1 VDTLT
6 GQTRS
11 QAKATSPRAA
21 LKVAWVGEHF
31 WLDSPSARDELEGV
45 ELLRPSDRRRS
56 RELLSGIASPPDV
69 FHLSQ
74 SLLDDV
80 GILRGIAP
88 SAAVV
93 VDCTGGRPK
102 GWRRKRASAR
112 QRAGADLILVGST
125 LDLREARRRQ
135 PQYADRTAA
144 LPRPLDLDRFEEA
157 AAHGRAAVASA
168 SNGRVNG
175 QPIVLFAGPFTR
187 SGGLGMALEAFACL
201 GPSGSAV
208 TLAALCHGDCDR
220 RYLGRLSAGA
230 AARGLTPVVVERPGE
245 EELSSWIGAADVVCI
260 LSADP
265 EAGRLA
271 SMAAAARKPVI
282 AGELDPLL
290 ERVVDGHTGVLVPDG
305 DHVALAAALAS
316 LLENDAER
324 KRLGSFARERIEE
337 EFAPRHVAAR
347 LRRYWEIALERRRGG
362 GPRAHF

>member
-1 VDTLT
+1 MDTLT
-6 GQTRS
+6 S
-11 QAKATSPRAA
+11 QARPQARAVRPRAA
-21 LKVAWVGEHF
+21 LKVAWVGEPF
-31 WLDSPSARDELEGV
+31 WLDSPGAREELEDV
-45 ELLRPSDRRRS
+45 ELMFPSDRRRS

-80 GILRGIAP
+80 GILRAIAP

-93 VDCTGGRPK
+93 VDCTDGGPK
-102 GWRRKRASAR
+102 GWRRKRAIAR
-112 QRAGADLILVGST
+112 QRAGADLILVGSP
-125 LDLREARRRQ
+125 LELREARRRQ

-175 QPIVLFAGPFTR
+175 QPLVLFAGPFTR
-187 SGGLGMALEAFACL
+187 AGGLGLALEAFARL
-201 GPSGSAV
+201 GPQSSAA

-220 RYLGRLSAGA
+220 RYLGRLSTAA
-230 AARGLTPVVVERPGE
+230 AARGLTPLVVDRPGE

-265 EAGRLA
+265 GAGRLA
-271 SMAAAARKPVI
+271 NMAAAARKPVI
-282 AGELDPLL
+282 AGELEPLL

-305 DHVALAAALAS
+305 DHVALAEALGS
-316 LLENDAER
+316 LLENDTER
-324 KRLGSFARERIEE
+324 ERLGSFARERIEE
-337 EFAPRHVAAR
+337 EFAPDRVAAR
-347 LRRYWEIALERRRGG
+347 LRRYWEVARQRRRGG
-362 GPRAHF
+362 DHVGQS